1 MYDIVDYG
9 LMTADRVRMD
19 AYVEALR
26 RAVTPGSVVVDI
38 GTGTGIFALLAC
50 QFGARRVY
58 AIEPDN
64 AIFVA
69 QEMATANG
77 YADRI
82 EFIKELSTR
91 TVLPER
97 ADVIISDIRGILPLV
112 QQDISTLID
121 ARRRLLAP
129 GGVLIPQRDTL
140 WATVVETTD
149 QYHDYTMPL
158 EDNVYGLDMRAARN
172 AVVNNWRK
180 ARAGQQMLTTPKCWA
195 TLDYTSIENPNVRSE
210 VSWPVA
216 RKGIG
221 HGYCIWFDTL
231 LAEGT
236 YLTNSPIETQLV
248 YGQAFFPWSEAV
260 SLDVGDTVRA
270 VLQAS
275 LVGEDYV
282 WSWNTQILEQGTEQ
296 VKANFKQSNFYGTPL
311 GSINLEKREASYL
324 PTLDEDG
331 HLVRQIL
338 QLMGEHNSLGDIAHQ
353 MRAAFPNRFTE
364 WQDALNYVCE
374 LSKQYSH

>member
-1 MYDIVDYG
+1 MYDIVDYA

-64 AIFVA
+64 SIFVA

-77 YADRI
+77 YAGRI
-82 EFIKELSTR
+82 EFIKELSSK

-97 ADVIISDIRGILPLV
+97 ADVIISDIRGILPLF
-112 QQDISTLID
+112 QQDIPTLID
-121 ARRRLLAP
+121 ARRRMLAP
-129 GGVLIPQRDTL
+129 QGVLIPQRDTL

-158 EDNVYGLDMRAARN
+158 EDNVYGLDLRAARN
-172 AVVNNWRK
+172 AVVNNWRR

-210 VSWPVA
+210 VVWSVVS
-216 RKGIG
+216 KGTG

-231 LAEGT
+231 LAEGIC
-236 YLTNSPIETQLV
+236 LTNSPTETRLV

-260 SLDVGDTVRA
+260 SLDVGDTVSA
-270 VLQAS
+270 VLQVN

-282 WSWNTQILEQGTEQ
+282 WSWHTQILEQGTERL
-296 VKANFKQSNFYGTPL
+296 KASFKQSNFYGIPL
-311 GSINLEKREASYL
+311 GSINLEKREANYL

-331 HLVRQIL
+331 HLVRQVL
-338 QLMGEHNSLGDIAHQ
+338 ELMGDHNSLGDIARRIQ
-353 MRAAFPNRFTE
+353 AAFPKRFAE
-364 WQDALNYVCE
+364 WHDALDYVCE
-374 LSKQYSH
+374 LSVQYSE

>member
-26 RAVTPGSVVVDI
+26 RAVRPNSVVVDI

-58 AIEPDN
+58 AIEPNN

-69 QEMATANG
+69 QEVAAANG

-82 EFIKELSTR
+82 EFIKELSTK
-91 TVLPER
+91 TVLPEP

-112 QQDISTLID
+112 RQDVSTLID

-140 WATVVETTD
+140 WAAVVETTD
-149 QYHDYTMPL
+149 QYHDYTVPL
-158 EDNVYGLDMRAARN
+158 EDNVYGLDLRAARH
-172 AVVNNWRK
+172 AVVNSWRK
-180 ARAGQQMLTTPKCWA
+180 ARPGQQMLTTPKCWA

-210 VSWPVA
+210 VIWSVVG
-216 RKGIG
+216 KGTG
-221 HGYCIWFDTL
+221 HGYCIWFDSL
-231 LAEGT
+231 LTEGAC
-236 YLTNSPIETQLV
+236 LTNSPIETQLV

-260 SLDVGDTVRA
+260 SLDVGDKVSA
-270 VLQAS
+270 VLQVN

-282 WSWNTQILEQGTEQ
+282 WSWNTQILEQGTER
-296 VKANFKQSNFYGTPL
+296 VKANFKQSNFYGAPF
-311 GSINLEKREASYL
+311 GSINLEKREANYL

-338 QLMGEHNSLGDIAHQ
+338 ELMEEHNSLGEIAQ
-353 MRAAFPNRFTE
+353 RMQTAFPNRFTK

-374 LSKQYSH
+374 LSQQYSV

>member
-1 MYDIVDYG
+1 MYDIVDYA

-19 AYVEALR
+19 AYVAALR
-26 RAVTPGSVVVDI
+26 RAVMPDSVVVDI

-50 QFGARRVY
+50 QFGARHVY

-69 QEMATANG
+69 QEVARANG

-91 TVLPER
+91 IVLPER
-97 ADVIISDIRGILPLV
+97 AGVIISDVRGILPLV
-112 QQDISTLID
+112 GQDIPTLID
-121 ARRRLLAP
+121 ARRRMLAP

-140 WATVVETTD
+140 WAAVVETTD

-158 EDNVYGLDMRAARN
+158 EENVYGLDLRAARN
-172 AVVNNWRK
+172 AVVNSWRK
-180 ARAGQQMLTTPKCWA
+180 ARAGQQMLTTAKCWA
-195 TLDYTSIENPNVRSE
+195 TLDYTSIETPNVRAE
-210 VSWPVA
+210 VVWSVA
-216 RKGIG
+216 RKGTG

-231 LAEGT
+231 LADGIC
-236 YLTNSPIETQLV
+236 LTNSPIETQLV

-260 SLDVGDTVRA
+260 SLDVGDTVSA
-270 VLQAS
+270 VLQVN
-275 LVGEDYV
+275 LVGGDYV
-282 WSWNTQILEQGTEQ
+282 WRWNTQIREQGTERL
-296 VKANFKQSNFYGTPL
+296 KANFKQSSFYGAPL
-311 GSINLEKREASYL
+311 GSINLEKREANYL

-338 QLMGEHNSLGDIAHQ
+338 ELMEDHNSLGDIARRIQ
-353 MRAAFPNRFTE
+353 AAFPNRFAE
-364 WQDALNYVCE
+364 WQDALNYVCD
-374 LSKQYSH
+374 LSMQYSQ